1 MDTPGGAD
9 PEEHG
14 TAEAGVAAGQW
25 PVVLVPEPRPW
36 PRSFGWLAE
45 SEEGRALCIWYPGEP
60 SDLELG
66 QLRELSPR
74 IEVEMVRGAGADVA
88 GGDVDVLL
96 GEQRLPGVL
105 APARHGWSATLL
117 VPGDHVDDR
126 GDLAVTVRAAGAPAP
141 LELRLQVRTAADL
154 ETGRARLLGRL
165 DDLAG

>member
-1 MDTPGGAD
+1 MDPTGGAD
-9 PEEHG
+9 PEERD
-14 TAEAGVAAGQW
+14 TAEAGAAEGQW

-45 SEEGRALCIWYPGEP
+45 NEEGRALCIWYPGEP

-66 QLRELSPR
+66 QLRELTPR

-88 GGDVDVLL
+88 GGEVDVLL

-141 LELRLQVRTAADL
+141 LELRLQVRAATDL
-154 ETGRARLLGRL
+154 EAGRARLLGRL